1 MSMSMSMS
9 IRSYGT
15 RRFKTLLSKL
25 QSDPQKGHAGLKIV
39 SKGQQN
45 HGHANDD
52 MRGGG
57 EDWVSQA

>member
-1 MSMSMSMS
+1 MSV
-9 IRSYGT
+9 RSYGT

-25 QSDPQKGHAGLKIV
+25 QSDPQTGHAGLKIV

-57 EDWVSQA
+57 M